1 MTKSTLPISIWITL
15 IGLYVG
21 QAIPLYLV
29 AAAFPPI
36 LRARGVDL
44 QMIGAFG
51 ILMAPWVFKFLWA
64 PLLDKYRPPL
74 LSGRKGWIITT
85 QLVVLATIIALS
97 QFDPLEQ
104 VEYFFPV
111 LLLMSFAAATQDIA
125 TDGYAVEH
133 LTPEQQ
139 PIGNAIQGGAIA
151 AGVLIGGSLTLFI
164 YDIVGWEFSVLSV
177 GALSA
182 LAILPVFFI
191 NEKTGRRS
199 APSETTAPKPSFKA
213 FFARKEA
220 VAILGFALLF
230 RVPEGLIKAVEQ
242 AFLVDLNFSLTQI
255 GMISGGGAAVVGL
268 VGSTLG
274 MMLILGMGLGGFL
287 WTIITL
293 RTLCFAGYVLA
304 AYQGLPL
311 ELLIGLSLLN
321 TFSRYMEI
329 VGLYTAFMRVASLN
343 QAGTDFTILSSAN
356 VSMYMFGSLFAGW
369 FGQHYGYISLFSLAT
384 FLSIVTGI
392 WAMRLG
398 RQVIDMGKETPSLNS
413 QATH

>member
-398 RQVIDMGKETPSLNS
+398 RQVIDMGKENPSLNS
-413 QATH
+413 QPAH

>member
-1 MTKSTLPISIWITL
+1 MNKTKLPKSVWATLL
-15 IGLYVG
+15 GLYVG

-36 LRARGVDL
+36 LRSRGVDL
-44 QMIGAFG
+44 QLIGAFG
-51 ILMAPWVFKFLWA
+51 VIMAPWVFKFLWA
-64 PLLDKYRPPL
+64 PLLDKYQPPL
-74 LSGRKGWIITT
+74 LSGRKGWIVTT
-85 QLVVLATIIALS
+85 QLVVFATIVGLS

-104 VEYFFPV
+104 VEYFFPL

-164 YDIVGWEFSVLSV
+164 YDFTSWEFAVLSAGV
-177 GALSA
+177 LSA
-182 LAILPVFFI
+182 LAILPILFI
-191 NEKTGRRS
+191 NENVGRRQ
-199 APSETTAPKPSFKA
+199 TTSKQAAPKPSLRA
-213 FFARKEA
+213 FFARKET

-242 AFLVDLNFSLTQI
+242 AFLVDLGFSLTQI
-255 GMISGGGAAVVGL
+255 GVISGGGAAVVGL
-268 VGSTLG
+268 AGSALG
-274 MMLILGMGLGGFL
+274 MMFILRLGLGTFL
-287 WTIITL
+287 WAIITL
-293 RTLCFAGYVLA
+293 RTLCFAGYILA
-304 AYQGLPL
+304 AYQDLPL
-311 ELLIGLSLLN
+311 ELLIGLSMLN

-356 VSMYMFGSLFAGW
+356 LSMYMFGSLFAGW

-384 FLSIVTGI
+384 VLSIVTGFL
-392 WAMRLG
+392 AMRLG
-398 RQVIDMGKETPSLNS
+398 RRVLDMGKAPLPLNS
-413 QATH
+413 QLAD

>member
-1 MTKSTLPISIWITL
+1 MTKSTLPISIWVTL

-85 QLVVLATIIALS
+85 QLVVLATIVTLS

-191 NEKTGRRS
+191 NEQTGRRS

-213 FFARKEA
+213 FFARKET

-255 GMISGGGAAVVGL
+255 GIISGGGAAVVGL

-413 QATH
+413 QPAH

>member
-384 FLSIVTGI
+384 FLSIITGI

-398 RQVIDMGKETPSLNS
+398 RQVIDMGKENPSLNS
-413 QATH
+413 QPAH